1 MLFSMHILGWF
12 LLVPGLI
19 AAIVLVRWM
28 DSIESLLTQIHD
40 SQIEANSKTRE
51 EMRDIQRM
59 IETIAVQIRERGP

>member
-40 SQIEANSKTRE
+40 SQIEANFKTRE

-59 IETIAVQIRERGP
+59 IETIAVQIREHGP

>member
-1 MLFSMHILGWF
+1 MLFSMHIFGWF
-12 LLVPGLI
+12 LLVPGI
-19 AAIVLVRWM
+19 VAVIVLVRWM

-40 SQIEANSKTRE
+40 SQIEANFKTRE